1 MISGAELVV
10 KALIDEKVDVC
21 FAYPGGQAID
31 LFDALYQRKEFRVI
45 LPRHEQGLIHA
56 ADGYARSTGK
66 VGVCLVTSG
75 PGATNLITG
84 IATAGYDSSPLVCI
98 TGQVS
103 TQLIGKDA
111 FQEVDMVG
119 ICRSIAKY
127 AVTVRNREDLGKIL
141 KKAFVIAQSGKPGVV
156 VVDIPKNIQQ
166 ELGSEKYPKEV
177 AIRGGQKTQMIPLEK
192 LETAAEILEAAKKP
206 VLLLGGGVHRARA
219 YKEIAAF
226 IEMYNLPV
234 VSTIMGKGSL
244 PSNHPNYIGNVGI
257 HGSYAA
263 NQAILN
269 SDVLL
274 ALGTRLND
282 RVTGNA
288 AVFCPFTK
296 LIHVDIDPATI
307 DKNVDTQIGL
317 VGDIK
322 EILPKITYMLYSKN
336 HEKWLQEIK
345 NKVLL
350 SPVHMKEVGL
360 TPEKIIQKINEHFS
374 NAIVVTDVGQNQLW
388 TTQFLE
394 VTKERQLLTSGGLG
408 TMGFGFPASIGAK
421 LGNLKKD
428 VLTITGDG
436 GFQMNL
442 QELATVMLEK
452 IPIIICIFNNES
464 LGNVRQWQEMF
475 YDKRYSYTKLK
486 DDDMSYLPDFIA
498 LGRSYGVDGIR
509 ITDEEELDHAF
520 IRAKGAKNQPF
531 ILEFMLKTEQKV
543 LPIVPPG
550 QGLKEMITYADN

>member
-10 KALIDEKVDVC
+10 KALIKEKVDVC

-31 LFDALYQRKEFRVI
+31 LFDAFYQREEFRVI

-66 VGVCLVTSG
+66 VGVCMVTSG

-119 ICRSIAKY
+119 ISRPIAKY
-127 AVTVRNREDLGKIL
+127 AVTVTKREELGTIL

-166 ELGSEKYPKEV
+166 ALGSDIYPETV
-177 AIRGGQKTQMIPLEK
+177 TIRGGQKSQTISIK
-192 LETAAEILEAAKKP
+192 NIKEAAKILNHAEKP
-206 VLLLGGGVHRARA
+206 VLLIGGGVHRGSAHQ
-219 YKEIAAF
+219 EVMAF
-226 IEMYNLPV
+226 VEKTGIPV
-234 VSTIMGKGSL
+234 VSTIMGKGALS
-244 PSNHPNYIGNVGI
+244 SNHPNYIGNVGI

-263 NQAILN
+263 NQALMN
-269 SDVLL
+269 SDVIF
-274 ALGTRLND
+274 AVGTRLND
-282 RVTGNA
+282 RVTGNVA
-288 AVFCPFTK
+288 TFCPSAK
-296 LIHVDIDPATI
+296 MIHLDIDPAVI
-307 DKNVDTQIGL
+307 NKNIEAHLKL
-317 VGDIK
+317 VGDVK
-322 EILPKITYMLYSKN
+322 EVLPKITALISRK
-336 HEKWLQEIK
+336 EQSERLLEIK
-345 NKVLL
+345 KMDVVF
-350 SPVHMKEVGL
+350 PVHMEEAGL
-360 TPEKIIQKINEHFS
+360 TPEIILKKINQHFT

-394 VTKERQLLTSGGLG
+394 VTNGRQLLTSGGLG

-421 LGNLKKD
+421 LGNPEKD

-442 QELATVMLEK
+442 QELATVMIEK
-452 IPIIICIFNNES
+452 IPIIICIFNNRC

-475 YDKRYSYTKLK
+475 YEKRYSYTKLQANP
-486 DDDMSYLPDFIA
+486 SPYIPDFLA
-498 LGRSYGVDGIR
+498 LARSYGADGLR
-509 ITDEEELDHAF
+509 ITREEQIDEAF
-520 IRAKGAKNQPF
+520 TRAKEAGEKTF
-531 ILEFMLKTEQKV
+531 VLEFMLETEQKV
-543 LPIVPPG
+543 LPIVAPG
-550 QGLKEMITYADN
+550 QSLKDMITYE

>member
-10 KALIDEKVDVC
+10 KALIEEKVEVC

-31 LFDALYQRKEFRVI
+31 LFDALYQREEFRVI

-56 ADGYARSTGK
+56 ADGFARSTGK

-103 TQLIGKDA
+103 THLIGKDA

-127 AVTVRNREDLGKIL
+127 AVTVRKREDLGRIL

-177 AIRGGQKTQMIPLEK
+177 AIRGGQKTQMIPLKK

-206 VLLLGGGVHRARA
+206 VMLLGGGIHRAWA
-219 YKEIAAF
+219 YKEIVSF
-226 IEMYNLPV
+226 IDKYNLPI

-244 PSNHPNYIGNVGI
+244 SSNHPNYIGNVGI

-269 SDVLL
+269 SDVLF

-288 AVFCPFTK
+288 AVFCPSTK
-296 LIHVDIDPATI
+296 LIHLDIDPAVI
-307 DKNVDTQIGL
+307 NKNVDAHIGL

-322 EILPKITYMLYSKN
+322 KLLPKITSLLHSTSY
-336 HEKWLQEIK
+336 EEWLQEIK
-345 NKVLL
+345 NKDALL
-350 SPVHMKEVGL
+350 PVHMEEAGL
-360 TPEKIIQKINEHFS
+360 TPEKIIKKINEHFT

-388 TTQFLE
+388 TTQFLD

-408 TMGFGFPASIGAK
+408 TMGFGFPAAIGAK
-421 LGNLKKD
+421 LGNPEKD

-452 IPIIICIFNNES
+452 IPIIICIFNNGS

-475 YDKRYSYTKLK
+475 YGERYSYTKLK
-486 DDDMSYLPDFIA
+486 EDNMSYLPDFITLA
-498 LGRSYGVDGIR
+498 RSYGADGVR
-509 ITDEEELDHAF
+509 ITDEGELDHAF
-520 IRAKGAKNQPF
+520 IRAKGVKDHPF

-550 QGLKEMITYADN
+550 QGLREMITYEDN

>member
-10 KALIDEKVDVC
+10 KALVKEKVEVC

-31 LFDALYQRKEFRVI
+31 LFDALYQKEGFRIV

-103 TQLIGKDA
+103 THLIGKDA

-119 ICRSIAKY
+119 ISRSIAKY
-127 AVTVRNREDLGKIL
+127 AVTVKKREELGTIM
-141 KKAFVIAQSGKPGVV
+141 KKAFMIAQTGKPGVV

-166 ELGSEKYPKEV
+166 ELGSDNYPETV
-177 AIRGGQKTQMIPLEK
+177 SIRGGEK
-192 LETAAEILEAAKKP
+192 RQVPPIKKINETAKALNNAEKPIL
-206 VLLLGGGVHRARA
+206 LIGGGVHRGNAH
-219 YKEIAAF
+219 KELLDFVEKTNI
-226 IEMYNLPV
+226 PV
-234 VSTIMGKGSL
+234 VSTIMGKGAL
-244 PSNHPNYIGNVGI
+244 PSNHRNYIGNVGI

-263 NQAILN
+263 NQTLIN
-269 SDVLL
+269 SDVIF
-274 ALGTRLND
+274 AIGTRLND

-288 AVFCPFTK
+288 TAFCPLAK
-296 LIHVDIDPATI
+296 LIHLDIDPAIINKNI
-307 DKNVDTQIGL
+307 DTYLGLIGE
-317 VGDIK
+317 VK
-322 EILPKITYMLYSKN
+322 EILPKVTSLVSPK
-336 HEKWLQEIK
+336 LQCERLQAIK
-345 NKVLL
+345 KMDTAF
-350 SPVHMKEVGL
+350 PIHMTEVGL
-360 TPEKIIQKINEHFS
+360 TPEAIIKKINKHFT

-421 LGNLKKD
+421 LGNPDKD

-452 IPIIICIFNNES
+452 IPIIICIFNNGC

-475 YDKRYSYTKLK
+475 YEERYSHTILK
-486 DDDMSYLPDFIA
+486 EKNTPYIPDFLA
-498 LGRSYGVDGIR
+498 LARSYGIDGMR
-509 ITDEEELDHAF
+509 ITTEEEIDEAF
-520 IRAKGAKNQPF
+520 KHVRQLPNETFVLEF
-531 ILEFMLKTEQKV
+531 ILEAEQKV
-543 LPIVPPG
+543 MPIVAPG
-550 QGLKEMITYADN
+550 QSLKEMIVYE

>member
-10 KALIDEKVDVC
+10 KALIKEQVDVC

-31 LFDALYQRKEFRVI
+31 LFDALYQRTEFRVV

-66 VGVCLVTSG
+66 VGVCMVTSG
-75 PGATNLITG
+75 PGATNLVTG

-127 AVTVRNREDLGKIL
+127 AVTIKKREELGTIL

-166 ELGSEKYPKEV
+166 ELGSGDYPEEV
-177 AIRGGQKTQMIPLEK
+177 EIRGGKKIQVIPIEK
-192 LETAAEILEAAKKP
+192 LEAVAEMLNSAQKP
-206 VLLLGGGVHRARA
+206 VLLIGGGAHRGRA
-219 YKEIAAF
+219 HKELLAF
-226 IEMYNLPV
+226 IKKYNVPV
-234 VSTIMGKGSL
+234 VTTIMGKGAL
-244 PSNHPNYIGNVGI
+244 PSDHPNYIGNVGI

-263 NQAILN
+263 NQAMTN
-269 SDVLL
+269 SDVLF

-282 RVTGNA
+282 RVTGKA
-288 AVFCPFTK
+288 ASFCPTTK
-296 LIHVDIDPATI
+296 LIHLDIDPAII
-307 DKNVDTQIGL
+307 DKNVDSLVRL
-317 VGDIK
+317 VGNIK
-322 EILPKITYMLYSKN
+322 DTLPRITRLLHTSDRR
-336 HEKWLQEIK
+336 EWFQEIK
-345 NKVLL
+345 KMNDAL
-350 SPVHMKEVGL
+350 PVHMSEAGL
-360 TPEKIIQKINEHFS
+360 TPETIIKKINEHFS

-394 VTKERQLLTSGGLG
+394 VTKDRQLLTSGGLG

-421 LGNLKKD
+421 LGNPEKV

-442 QELATVMLEK
+442 QELATVMQEK
-452 IPIIICIFNNES
+452 IPIIICIFNNGS

-475 YDKRYSYTKLK
+475 YEKRYSYTILK
-486 DDDMSYLPDFIA
+486 EKDRPYVPDFIA
-498 LGRSYGVDGIR
+498 LAHSYGADGLR
-509 ITDEEELDHAF
+509 ITSEEEIDGAF
-520 IRAKGAKNQPF
+520 MLAKKNQNETF
-531 ILEFMLKTEQKV
+531 VLEFMLETEQKV
-543 LPIVPPG
+543 MPIVAPG
-550 QGLKEMITYADN
+550 QSLKEMIVYEKN

>member
-10 KALIDEKVDVC
+10 KALIDEKVEVC

-31 LFDALYQRKEFRVI
+31 LFDALYQREEFRVI

-56 ADGYARSTGK
+56 ADGYARSTRK
-66 VGVCLVTSG
+66 VGVCMVTSG
-75 PGATNLITG
+75 PGATNLVTG

-103 TQLIGKDA
+103 THLIGKDA

-127 AVTVRNREDLGKIL
+127 AVTVRKRENLGRIL

-166 ELGSEKYPKEV
+166 ELGSGTYPTEV
-177 AIRGGQKTQMIPLEK
+177 TIRGGQKKQTVSVEK
-192 LETAAEILEAAKKP
+192 LETVAELLKEAKKP
-206 VLLLGGGVHRARA
+206 VLLLGGGVHRGKAH
-219 YKEIAAF
+219 KEIADF
-226 IEMYNLPV
+226 IENYNLPV
-234 VSTIMGKGSL
+234 ISTIMGKGAL

-263 NQAILN
+263 NQALIT
-269 SDVLL
+269 SDVLF

-288 AVFCPFTK
+288 KTFCPSTK
-296 LIHVDIDPATI
+296 LIHLDIDPAII
-307 DKNVDTQIGL
+307 DKNVDAQIGL

-322 EILPKITYMLYSKN
+322 ELLPKITSFLHSTSY
-336 HEKWLQEIK
+336 EAWLQEIK
-345 NKVLL
+345 KKDESL
-350 SPVHMKEVGL
+350 PVHMKEAGL
-360 TPEKIIQKINEHFS
+360 TPEKIINKINEYFS
-374 NAIVVTDVGQNQLW
+374 NTIVVTDVGQNQLW

-421 LGNLKKD
+421 LGNPEKD

-452 IPIIICIFNNES
+452 IPIIICIFNNGS

-486 DDDMSYLPDFIA
+486 KDSLSYVPDFIA
-498 LGRSYGVDGIR
+498 LARSYGADGVR
-509 ITDEEELDHAF
+509 ITKEEELDNAF
-520 IRAKGAKNQPF
+520 IRAREVKDQPF

-543 LPIVPPG
+543 LPIVAPG
-550 QGLKEMITYADN
+550 QGLREMIIYEDN

>member
-10 KALIDEKVDVC
+10 KALVKEEVEVC

-31 LFDALYQRKEFRVI
+31 LFDALYQREEFRVV

-75 PGATNLITG
+75 PGATNLVTG

-103 TQLIGKDA
+103 THLIGKDA

-127 AVTVRNREDLGKIL
+127 AVTVKKREDLGEIL
-141 KKAFVIAQSGKPGVV
+141 KKAFVIAQTGKPGVV

-166 ELGSEKYPKEV
+166 ELGSEMYPEEV
-177 AIRGGQKTQMIPLEK
+177 TIRGGQKTQHISFEK
-192 LETAAEILEAAKKP
+192 LTEAVELLNSANKP
-206 VLLLGGGVHRARA
+206 VVLLGGGVHRGAA
-219 YKEIAAF
+219 YREIAKF
-226 IEMYNLPV
+226 VEKYNVPV
-234 VSTIMGKGSL
+234 VTTIMGKGSL

-263 NQAILN
+263 NHALMN
-269 SDVLL
+269 SDVLF
-274 ALGTRLND
+274 AIGTRLND

-288 AVFCPFTK
+288 TTFCPLTK
-296 LIHVDIDPATI
+296 LIHLDIDPAVI
-307 DKNVDTQIGL
+307 DKNVDSQIRL
-317 VGDIK
+317 VGDINDL
-322 EILPKITYMLYSKN
+322 LPKITSHLHQSSYD
-336 HEKWLQEIK
+336 EWLQEIK
-345 NKVLL
+345 KINEIL
-350 SPVHMKEVGL
+350 PVRMEERGL
-360 TPEKIIQKINEHFS
+360 TPEKIIKKVNDHFL

-421 LGNLKKD
+421 LGNPSKD

-442 QELATVMLEK
+442 QELATIILEK
-452 IPIIICIFNNES
+452 IPIIICIFNNRS

-475 YDKRYSYTKLK
+475 YGGRYSYTMLSNSN
-486 DDDMSYLPDFIA
+486 DTYVPDFIA
-498 LGRSYGVDGIR
+498 LAHSYGVEGMR
-509 ITDEEELDHAF
+509 ITKEEELDRAF
-520 IRAKGAKNQPF
+520 EKAKQSKDKPVV
-531 ILEFMLKTEQKV
+531 LEFMLETEQKV
-543 LPIVPPG
+543 LPIVAPG
-550 QGLKEMITYADN
+550 QGLKEMITYEDN

>member
-10 KALIDEKVDVC
+10 KALVKEQVEVC

-31 LFDALYQRKEFRVI
+31 LFDALYQREEFRVV

-66 VGVCLVTSG
+66 FGVCMVTSG

-103 TQLIGKDA
+103 THLIGKDA

-119 ICRSIAKY
+119 ISRSIAKY
-127 AVTVRNREDLGKIL
+127 AVTVKKRADLGMIL

-166 ELGSEKYPKEV
+166 ELGSESYPETV
-177 AIRGGQKTQMIPLEK
+177 EIRGGQKKQHIPTEK
-192 LETAAEILEAAKKP
+192 IKEAADILNHAEKP
-206 VLLLGGGVHRARA
+206 IVLIGGGVHRGKA
-219 YKEIAAF
+219 YEELLAF
-226 IEMYNLPV
+226 VEKTKITV
-234 VSTIMGKGSL
+234 VSTIMGKGVL
-244 PSNHPNYIGNVGI
+244 PSDHANYVGNVGI

-263 NQAILN
+263 NQALTK
-269 SDVLL
+269 SDAIL

-288 AVFCPFTK
+288 ATFCPSAK
-296 LIHVDIDPATI
+296 IIHLDIDPATI
-307 DKNVDTQIGL
+307 NKNIDACVEL

-322 EILPKITYMLYSKN
+322 EVLPRITTLSITKCQN
-336 HEKWLQEIK
+336 NWLQEIK
-345 NKVLL
+345 KLATAFPL
-350 SPVHMKEVGL
+350 HMEEAGL
-360 TPEKIIQKINEHFS
+360 TPEKIIKKINEHFS
-374 NAIVVTDVGQNQLW
+374 DAIVVTDVGQNQLW

-394 VTKERQLLTSGGLG
+394 VTKDRQLLTSGGLG
-408 TMGFGFPASIGAK
+408 TMGFGFPAAIGAK
-421 LGNLKKD
+421 LGNPKKA

-442 QELATVMLEK
+442 QELATVMIEK
-452 IPIIICIFNNES
+452 IPIIICIFNNS
-464 LGNVRQWQEMF
+464 CLGNVRQWQEMF
-475 YDKRYSYTKLK
+475 YEKRYSYTMLK
-486 DDDMSYLPDFIA
+486 EDDEQYIPDFLA
-498 LGRSYGVDGIR
+498 LAHSYGADGLR
-509 ITDEEELDHAF
+509 ITSEEQIDEAF
-520 IRAKGAKNQPF
+520 LRAKQMKDRTF
-531 ILEFMLKTEQKV
+531 VLEFMLATEQKV
-543 LPIVPPG
+543 MPIVAPG
-550 QGLKEMITYADN
+550 QSLKEMIVYE